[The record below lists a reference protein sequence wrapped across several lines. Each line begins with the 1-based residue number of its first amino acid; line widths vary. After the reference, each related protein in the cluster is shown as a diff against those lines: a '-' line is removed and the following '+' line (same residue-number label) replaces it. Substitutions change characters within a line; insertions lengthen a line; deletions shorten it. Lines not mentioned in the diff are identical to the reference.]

1 MVSSHRRR
9 GWALGESCR
18 FSKTYFF
25 CIFEVS
31 GIRFTQQFKGL
42 KQYSC
47 HMDDFMLIQEIF
59 SFLALA
65 GGFLN
70 KVGPENLGMGFLHQ
84 MATIN
89 QHLSNFFD
97 LPPSL
102 LIPLYW
108 YYTSGIRMG
117 GYFKKSRIKA
127 YDVDI
132 LMPSAIRITCVTF
145 HG

>member
-1 MVSSHRRR
+1 MIKKASKYSNK
-9 GWALGESCR
+9 GEFPS
-18 FSKTYFF
+18 FS
-25 CIFEVS
+25 
-31 GIRFTQQFKGL
+31 
-42 KQYSC
+42 
-47 HMDDFMLIQEIF
+47 
-59 SFLALA
+59 ALA

-70 KVGPENLGMGFLHQ
+70 KVGPENLGMAFLHQ
-84 MATIN
+84 MATRN

-132 LMPSAIRITCVTF
+132 LMPSAIRITCVKF
-145 HG
+145 HGRLYSKTPLLRPKN